1 MYLGYLP
8 TYQKKKKKKE
18 EDSLTD
24 YIPPSQAGR
33 QMISGNLS
41 SEIENNDMVYET
53 CLAAISL
60 ENECLEVGRMRAFSF
75 FQCRSCVYVSRSDPP
90 MHSKAEQSKAK
101 LTWQHVARS
110 DACDVGSG

>member
-1 MYLGYLP
+1 
-8 TYQKKKKKKE
+8 
-18 EDSLTD
+18 
-24 YIPPSQAGR
+24 
-33 QMISGNLS
+33 MISGNLS
-41 SEIENNDMVYET
+41 SEIENNDMVYEA

-60 ENECLEVGRMRAFSF
+60 ESECLEVGRMRGLSF